1 MTTVP
6 KSPVS
11 KIPAPR
17 KQIARPRKPVG
28 GDETH
33 SLPREKR
40 EPYRLWFEFLKTAL
54 KDPTVSV
61 DREFYVEWGNVEDTA
76 FNPWWDQHWRDLF
89 AEQIETVAVLH
100 SREEFDAS
108 FADPSYLVVRIPL
121 STRARPRNK
130 ELQSAIEDELRSNP
144 RPPPKSRFVIA
155 AKRSMKLDLLRAML
169 RLYQFNLKNDRNPEA
184 AAIAYCDWAKRWNES
199 KRAQK
204 VFVEPFLL
212 EFVEAAEV
220 LNSATN
226 AHAKKAARRDTEYD
240 EKRGQVRRYIR
251 QAERIAKNVG
261 KGDFPGKF
269 D

>member
-1 MTTVP
+1 MATIP
-6 KSPVS
+6 KSSGS
-11 KIPAPR
+11 KIAAPR

-61 DREFYVEWGNVEDTA
+61 DRKFYAEWGNVEDTA
-76 FNPWWDQHWRDLF
+76 FNPWWDKHWRDLF
-89 AEQIETVAVLH
+89 AEPIKTVAVLH
-100 SREEFDAS
+100 SREEFDGS
-108 FADPSYLVVRIPL
+108 LADPNYLVVKIPV

-130 ELQSAIEDELRSNP
+130 ELQSAIEDELRSSP

-169 RLYQFNLKNDRNPEA
+169 KLYQFSLKNDRNPEA
-184 AAIAYCDWAKRWNES
+184 AAIAYCDWAKRWNDS
-199 KRAQK
+199 QRAQK

-212 EFVEAAEV
+212 EFVEATEA
-220 LNSATN
+220 LKSATN
-226 AHAKKAARRDTEYD
+226 AHAKKEKRRNTEYD

-261 KGDFPGKF
+261 RGDFPGKF
-269 D
+269 G

>member
-1 MTTVP
+1 MTTIP
-6 KSPVS
+6 KSPGS
-11 KIPAPR
+11 KVAAPR

-54 KDPTVSV
+54 GDPEVRV
-61 DREFYVEWGNVEDTA
+61 DRSIYAEWGNVEDTA
-76 FNPWWDQHWRDLF
+76 FNPWWDKHWRDLF
-89 AEQIETVAVLH
+89 AEPIKTIAVLH
-100 SREEFDAS
+100 SKEEFDTS
-108 FADPSYLVVRIPL
+108 LADPNYLVVRIPV
-121 STRARPRNK
+121 STRARPRNN
-130 ELQSAIEDELRSNP
+130 ELQSAIEDELRSSP

-169 RLYQFNLKNDRNPEA
+169 KLYRFFLKNGRNPEA
-184 AAIAYCDWAKRWNES
+184 AAIAYCKWADRWNES
-199 KRAQK
+199 ERTQK

-212 EFVEAAEV
+212 EFVEAAKA

-251 QAERIAKNVG
+251 QADRIAKNVG
-261 KGDFPGKF
+261 KGVFPGKF